1 VIRRGPGV
9 PRFPLPEGE
18 AKLAPRDVLARL
30 PTSRAKNDFGI
41 ELYRIYRGE
50 IFISSRR
57 ELKKFPD
64 LARGGGEEGEDR
76 DFVGD
81 IALSLSLSLSLSL
94 CLSFLIETEGMF
106 GNECSPSCEYPSRR
120 APA

>member
-1 VIRRGPGV
+1 
-9 PRFPLPEGE
+9 
-18 AKLAPRDVLARL
+18 VLARL

-64 LARGGGEEGEDR
+64 LARGGGRKER
-76 DFVGD
+76 
-81 IALSLSLSLSLSL
+81 
-94 CLSFLIETEGMF
+94 IET
-106 GNECSPSCEYPSRR
+106 SLAILR
-120 APA
+120 AI